1 VRRIIAG
8 LVVVSAGLLFNRH
21 IRHNRP
27 AALHQAEWLTAGDAK
42 VRAVVAGHGEP
53 TLILLHGFGDHLM
66 TWRAVF
72 DRLATNHR
80 VIAFDLPGFGL
91 SDKPEG
97 KYTLEAQTDRVRSL
111 LSDVPG
117 PVVLVGHS
125 MGGEIAL
132 NVALAEPGR
141 VQSLVLISPAG
152 FDVGLA
158 GMADSMTS
166 RRAAVIA
173 VWEAARSS
181 ILPVHDRDWLGEP
194 RDRADYDPSFDPA
207 YRASTSAV
215 LEQFDFEGIGRRAA
229 GYEGPVLLIWG
240 SADPVVPL
248 RVADSVRA
256 VLPCTRLAVLDR
268 AFHRPQVERPDTVS
282 ALILGFVG
290 GLRATDYGRRATGG
304 GGCATSA
311 AVRSPSPVARSP

>member
-1 VRRIIAG
+1 MKRFLV
-8 LVVVSAGLLFNRH
+8 LVVAASAGLWFS
-21 IRHNRP
+21 RHNPTNRP
-27 AALHQAEWLTAGDAK
+27 TAQHEAQWLTAGDAK
-42 VRAVVAGHGEP
+42 VRAAVAGRGEP
-53 TLILLHGFGDHLM
+53 TLVLIHGFGDHLM

-72 DRLATNHR
+72 DRLATDHR
-80 VIAFDLPGFGL
+80 VIAFDLPGFGV
-91 SDKPEG
+91 SEKPDG
-97 KYTLEAQTDRVRSL
+97 KYTLDAQTDRVRSL
-111 LSDVPG
+111 LRSVPG

-125 MGGEIAL
+125 MGGEVAL
-132 NVALAEPGR
+132 NVALADPDR
-141 VQSLVLISPAG
+141 IQSLVLIAPAG

-166 RRAAVIA
+166 SRAAVIA

-181 ILPVHDRDWLGEP
+181 LLPVHDPDWLGEP

-229 GYEGPVLLIWG
+229 GYTRPVLLIWG

-256 VLPCTRLAVLDR
+256 VLPCTRLEVLDR
-268 AFHRPQVERPDTVS
+268 AFHRPQVERPDTVA
-282 ALILGFVG
+282 ALILGF
-290 GLRATDYGRRATGG
+290 LAD
-304 GGCATSA
+304 
-311 AVRSPSPVARSP
+311 PSCRHG